1 MFASNPSEA
10 DQAPQLYFYVLV
22 NKQTAKSKSMK
33 MSFFLTKLKRIGA
46 SILLPLIF
54 LFLISSSVTAQDSY
68 IAEVKDISGREYYPA
83 VTGAL
88 QGAKESIYMVMYQ
101 VSLRPYD
108 KATKVYKL
116 IEELIHAKERGVE
129 LKVIL
134 DQNIDFLVG
143 QNIDKWTAKGKNAW
157 CFKVLKEAGIDVEYD
172 DLTTY
177 THAKVIVID
186 NEIVIIG
193 SSNWSESAFTKNA
206 ETNVLI
212 KSKGLASEL
221 LKYFKTIKIDKEA
234 TSAIPVQ
241 EDGVFLSWQFL
252 ENPNL
257 AGRMLTRQSERA
269 FDLYLLLLREFD
281 GNPEGK
287 IALGYDKIAAS
298 LGLYDTMTRIAY
310 RRQIIKSLRKLEQDY
325 KLIKFEPEYNKDATI
340 TLLSYDNPEKTYSMP
355 KGWYFQIPNDYWEY
369 GWDRQLSH
377 RAKFCYFINL
387 AYVSISNSAPWWFS
401 SLDVLAKR
409 FNISEWV
416 ISKGMGELRSLN
428 LIDVAYDTPKEGSYE
443 TLLAK
448 SYKVLPLYDPE
459 WLETEWGRL
468 ELSYGA
474 KRLNKAKEFAKIV
487 FKENDPRVVEEI
499 IALMGSLGEKQ
510 VKKAF
515 AIVEKK
521 SVGNSK
527 RCYAYVKGI
536 LKNWQ
541 K

>member
-1 MFASNPSEA
+1 MFK
-10 DQAPQLYFYVLV
+10 LTRI
-22 NKQTAKSKSMK
+22 KKSMPAL
-33 MSFFLTKLKRIGA
+33 FLLA
-46 SILLPLIF
+46 IF
-54 LFLISSSVTAQDSY
+54 LFPTLHAIASETDVTF
-68 IAEVKDISGREYYPA
+68 VGGREYYLA
-83 VTGAL
+83 VKEAV
-88 QGAKESIYMVMYQ
+88 QEAKESIYMVMYQ

-116 IEELIHAKERGVE
+116 VEELIRAKERGVE

-134 DQNIDFLVG
+134 DQNIDFITG
-143 QNIDKWTAKGKNAW
+143 QDTYKWAAKGKNAW

-177 THAKVIVID
+177 THAKAIVID
-186 NEIVIIG
+186 NETVIIG

-212 KSKGLASEL
+212 KSKGLANEL
-221 LKYFKTIKIDKEA
+221 IEYFNTIKIDGKA
-234 TSAIPVQ
+234 TRAIPVQ
-241 EDGVFLSWQFL
+241 EGGVFLSWQFL

-287 IALGYDKIAAS
+287 ITLDYDKIAAS
-298 LGLYDTMTRIAY
+298 LGLYDTMTRTAY
-310 RRQIIKSLRKLEQDY
+310 RRQITKSLRKLEQDY
-325 KLIKFEPEYNKDATI
+325 KLIKFEPEYNKNATI
-340 TLLSYDNPEKTYSMP
+340 TLLSYGNQEKSYSMP
-355 KGWYFQIPNDYWEY
+355 KGWYFQIPDNYRKY

-377 RAKFCYFINL
+377 RAKFCYLINL
-387 AYVSISNSAPWWFS
+387 AYVNISNSKPWWFS

-409 FNISEWV
+409 FNVSKWV

-428 LIDVAYDTPKEGSYE
+428 LIDVAYDTPKEGDY
-443 TLLAK
+443 TALLAK

-459 WLETEWGRL
+459 WLETEWDRL
-468 ELSYGA
+468 ELSYGE
-474 KRLNKAKEFAKIV
+474 KKLNKARGYAKIV
-487 FKENDPRVVEEI
+487 FKENDPKVVEEI
-499 IALMGSLGEKQ
+499 IMLMDSLGEEQ
-510 VKKAF
+510 VKRAF

-541 K
+541 G

>member
-1 MFASNPSEA
+1 M
-10 DQAPQLYFYVLV
+10 
-22 NKQTAKSKSMK
+22 
-33 MSFFLTKLKRIGA
+33 
-46 SILLPLIF
+46 LLPLIF
-54 LFLISSSVTAQDSY
+54 LFLISLPVSAQDNY
-68 IAEVKDISGREYYPA
+68 TAEVKDISGREYYPA
-83 VTGAL
+83 VKEAL
-88 QGAKESIYMVMYQ
+88 QKAKQSIYMVMYQ
-101 VSLRPYD
+101 VSLHPYD
-108 KATKVYKL
+108 KTTKVYKL
-116 IEELIHAKERGVE
+116 IEELMRAKERGIE
-129 LKVIL
+129 LKIIL
-134 DQNIDFLVG
+134 DQNIDFVAG
-143 QNIDKWTAKGKNAW
+143 QDIYEWQAKGKNAW

-177 THAKVIVID
+177 THAKAIVID
-186 NEIVIIG
+186 SEIVIMG

-221 LKYFKTIKIDKEA
+221 IEYFNTIKIDKKA
-234 TSAIPVQ
+234 TDAIPIQ
-241 EDGVFLSWQFL
+241 EEGVFVSWQFL

-281 GNPEGK
+281 NNAEGK
-287 IALGYDKIAAS
+287 IILDYDKIAVS
-298 LGLYDTMTRIAY
+298 LGLYDTMAKTDY

-325 KLIKFEPEYNKDATI
+325 KLIKFKPEYGKDATV
-340 TLLSYDNPEKTYSMP
+340 TLLSYDNPEKSYSMP
-355 KGWYFQIPNDYWEY
+355 EGWYFQIPDNYWEY
-369 GWDRQLSH
+369 GWNRQLSH
-377 RAKFCYFINL
+377 RAKFCYLINL

-416 ISKGMGELRSLN
+416 ISKGMGELRGLN

-443 TLLAK
+443 PLLAK

-459 WLETEWGRL
+459 WLETEWDRL
-468 ELSYGA
+468 DLSYDA
-474 KRLNKAKEFAKIV
+474 KKLNKARKYAKIV
-487 FKENDPRVVEEI
+487 FKENDPKAVEEI
-499 IALMGSLGEKQ
+499 ITLTDSLGEEQ

-515 AIVEKK
+515 AIVGKK

-541 K
+541 E

>member
-1 MFASNPSEA
+1 MG
-10 DQAPQLYFYVLV
+10 
-22 NKQTAKSKSMK
+22 SKMN
-33 MSFFLTKLKRIGA
+33 FFLAKLKAPGA

-54 LFLISSSVTAQDSY
+54 LFLISSPVSAQDNY
-68 IAEVKDISGREYYPA
+68 KAEVKDISGREYYPA
-83 VTGAL
+83 VKEAL
-88 QGAKESIYMVMYQ
+88 QGSKESIYVVMYQ
-101 VSLRPYD
+101 VSLHPYD
-108 KATKVYKL
+108 KTTKVYKL
-116 IEELIHAKERGVE
+116 IEELIRAKERGVE

-134 DQNIDFLVG
+134 DQNIDFVTG
-143 QNIDKWTAKGKNAW
+143 QDTYKWVAKGKNAW

-172 DLTTY
+172 NLTTY
-177 THAKVIVID
+177 THAKAIVID

-212 KSKGLASEL
+212 RSKDLASEL
-221 LKYFKTIKIDKEA
+221 LRYFKTIKIDKEA

-257 AGRMLTRQSERA
+257 AGRMLTRQSERV

-287 IALGYDKIAAS
+287 IVLGYDKIAAS

-325 KLIKFEPEYNKDATI
+325 KLIKFEPEYNKNAAI

-355 KGWYFQIPNDYWEY
+355 KGWYFQIPDNYWEY
-369 GWDRQLSH
+369 GWDKQLSH
-377 RAKFCYFINL
+377 RAKFCYLINL
-387 AYVSISNSAPWWFS
+387 AYVNISNSKPWWFS
-401 SLDVLAKR
+401 SLDVLAER
-409 FNISEWV
+409 FNVSEWV

-428 LIDVAYDTPKEGSYE
+428 LIEVAYDTPKEGDYKG
-443 TLLAK
+443 LLAK
-448 SYKVLPLYDPE
+448 SYKTLPLYDPE
-459 WLETEWGRL
+459 WLETEWDRL
-468 ELSYGA
+468 ELLYGA
-474 KRLNKAKEFAKIV
+474 KKLNKAREYAEIV
-487 FKENDPRVVEEI
+487 FKENDPKVVEEI
-499 IALMGSLGEKQ
+499 ITLMDSLGEEQ

-536 LKNWQ
+536 LRNWQ
-541 K
+541 E

>member
-1 MFASNPSEA
+1 M
-10 DQAPQLYFYVLV
+10 
-22 NKQTAKSKSMK
+22 
-33 MSFFLTKLKRIGA
+33 
-46 SILLPLIF
+46 LLPLIF
-54 LFLISSSVTAQDSY
+54 LFLISSPVSAQDNY
-68 IAEVKDISGREYYPA
+68 TAEVKHISGREYYPA
-83 VTGAL
+83 VTEAL

-101 VSLRPYD
+101 VSLHPYD
-108 KATKVYKL
+108 KTTKVYKL
-116 IEELIHAKERGVE
+116 IEELMRAKERGVK

-134 DQNIDFLVG
+134 DQNIDFVTG
-143 QNIDKWTAKGKNAW
+143 QDIYKWAAKGKNAW
-157 CFKVLKEAGIDVEYD
+157 CFKALKEVGIDVEYD

-177 THAKVIVID
+177 THAKAIVID
-186 NEIVIIG
+186 NETVIMG
-193 SSNWSESAFTKNA
+193 SSNWSQSAFNKNI
-206 ETNVLI
+206 ETNLLI

-221 LKYFKTIKIDKEA
+221 IEYFNTIKIDKKA
-234 TSAIPVQ
+234 TDTIPVQ
-241 EDGVFLSWQFL
+241 EDGVFVSWQFL

-281 GNPEGK
+281 NNAEGK
-287 IALGYDKIAAS
+287 VILNYDKIAAF
-298 LGLYDTMTRIAY
+298 LGLYDTMTKADY

-325 KLIKFEPEYNKDATI
+325 KLIKFKPEYGKDATV
-340 TLLSYDNPEKTYSMP
+340 TLLSYDNPEKSYSMP
-355 KGWYFQIPNDYWEY
+355 EGWYFQIPDNYWEY
-369 GWDRQLSH
+369 GWNRQLSH
-377 RAKFCYFINL
+377 RAKFCYLINL

-401 SLDVLAKR
+401 SLDVLAKH

-443 TLLAK
+443 PLLAK

-459 WLETEWGRL
+459 WLETEWDRL
-468 ELSYGA
+468 DLSYDA
-474 KRLNKAKEFAKIV
+474 KKLNKARKYAKIV
-487 FKENDPRVVEEI
+487 FKENDPKAVEEI
-499 IALMGSLGEKQ
+499 ITLTDSLGEEQ

-515 AIVEKK
+515 AIVGKK

-541 K
+541 E